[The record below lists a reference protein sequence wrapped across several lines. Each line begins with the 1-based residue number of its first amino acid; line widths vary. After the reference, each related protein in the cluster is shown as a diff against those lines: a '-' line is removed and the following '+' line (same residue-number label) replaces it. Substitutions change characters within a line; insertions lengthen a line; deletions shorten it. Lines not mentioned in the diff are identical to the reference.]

1 MRASQVKPVRQ
12 MYVELMIT
20 DNFTWYLHI
29 CLSTENYQTDAWE
42 TKATTIDVVV
52 ITWILHLISRI
63 STIYIYVYI
72 CNVYIYIMVEDSGG
86 VPK

>member
-63 STIYIYVYI
+63 STIYIRIYVM
-72 CNVYIYIMVEDSGG
+72 YIYIMVEDSGG